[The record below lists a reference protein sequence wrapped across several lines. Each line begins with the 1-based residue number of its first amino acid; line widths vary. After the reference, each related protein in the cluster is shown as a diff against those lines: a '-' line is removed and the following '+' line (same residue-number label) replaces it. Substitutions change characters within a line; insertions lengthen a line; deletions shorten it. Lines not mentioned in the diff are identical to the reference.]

1 MIRCWEKVLR
11 LLQITVERIH
21 LNWWPNGNL
30 KITNDA
36 SWLTL
41 TVPYNNVQ
49 NTQVQYAKLA
59 TGSSEV
65 LITRYIAIQL
75 SEINGSDT
83 IFKVISKEDVLSVNS
98 TSGLTGNSTFCCKWR
113 PGHY

>member
-1 MIRCWEKVLR
+1 MIRCWEKGLP
-11 LLQITVERIH
+11 LSSNYAGENT

-49 NTQVQYAKLA
+49 NTQVQYSKLA
-59 TGSSEV
+59 TGTSEV

-83 IFKVISKEDVLSVNS
+83 IFKSNL
-98 TSGLTGNSTFCCKWR
+98 
-113 PGHY
+113 